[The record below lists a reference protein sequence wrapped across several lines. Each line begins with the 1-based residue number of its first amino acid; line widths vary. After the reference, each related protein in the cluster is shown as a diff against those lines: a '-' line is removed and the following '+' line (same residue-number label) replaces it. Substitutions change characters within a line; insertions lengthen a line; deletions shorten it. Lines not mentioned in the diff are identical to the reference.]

1 MYIRD
6 AHLALSNAQHIGQVA
21 PEAQHLV
28 VRHLMRDYN
37 GITKHR

>member
-1 MYIRD
+1 MYIRE

-28 VRHLMRDYN
+28 VRHLMRDCHAVMN
-37 GITKHR
+37 H